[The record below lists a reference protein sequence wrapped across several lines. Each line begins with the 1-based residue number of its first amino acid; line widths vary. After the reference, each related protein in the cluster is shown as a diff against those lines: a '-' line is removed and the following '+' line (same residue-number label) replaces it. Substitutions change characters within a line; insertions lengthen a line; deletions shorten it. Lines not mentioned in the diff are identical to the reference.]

1 MIYYVLDTD
10 HLSVLQRREEP
21 AFTVLSKKLSAHS
34 PDLIFV
40 TIISFQEQF
49 QGWMAFINRS
59 TSASQLVTAYSKLEN
74 LIRSFSISQILPFD
88 QNASDIADG
97 LKSQRR
103 GIGTLDLRIASIA
116 LSQDAVLLTRNV
128 RDFEKVPNLKVEN
141 WTL

>member
-1 MIYYVLDTD
+1 MTYYVLDTD

-59 TSASQLVTAYSKLEN
+59 MSASQLVAAYSKLEN
-74 LIRSFSISQILPFD
+74 LIQSFSISQILRPEEPAPPIRNTELENCKHSTF
-88 QNASDIADG
+88 AGCSFV
-97 LKSQRR
+97 
-103 GIGTLDLRIASIA
+103 
-116 LSQDAVLLTRNV
+116 DAECAR
-128 RDFEKVPNLKVEN
+128 F
-141 WTL
+141 

>member
-1 MIYYVLDTD
+1 MTYYVLDTD

-21 AFTVLSKKLSAHS
+21 AFTVLSKKLSAYS

-59 TSASQLVTAYSKLEN
+59 ASASQLVTAYSKLEN
-74 LIRSFSISQILPFD
+74 LIRSFSLSQILPFD
-88 QNASDIADG
+88 QNASAIADS
-97 LKSQRR
+97 LKSQHL

-141 WTL
+141 WTF